1 MRIFIALSVEMQCA
15 SLTRTHMRRKGG
27 FAMIARLIEW
37 FRFPKYPRLDERA
50 LRDTLE
56 WIGRTEIREVH
67 PNLMEVC

>member
-1 MRIFIALSVEMQCA
+1 
-15 SLTRTHMRRKGG
+15 
-27 FAMIARLIEW
+27 MIARLIDW
-37 FRFPKYPRLDERA
+37 LFSLVFPRLDERA